1 MGHNDQNQISYL
13 ETVRISPALQVI
25 QVVQDSLA
33 SQVSVQVLLVL
44 VLLLLDYWIFVLH
57 PLTSGFLSTSG
68 FSHVSLV
75 SKSFLELRSQMKMF
89 YFLTRDSRTAIIFV
103 HVLYGP
109 ILDFTIFSG
118 LGPVLVRESL
128 FLVEYLNQIL
138 TNRWNYFFQLI
149 KNVSLFQFSRT
160 IYGSLFLVC
169 EKGHLIVLWKWKRKN
184 RIENGTKMK
193 GWAVVG
199 MFVFLKCK

>member
-103 HVLYGP
+103 RSDPGFHDFFRTWSGFGP
-109 ILDFTIFSG
+109 WIPVPGRIFKSNLDKSMKLLFSIDKKCFSTSIFKNYLWFFIFS
-118 LGPVLVRESL
+118 
-128 FLVEYLNQIL
+128 
-138 TNRWNYFFQLI
+138 
-149 KNVSLFQFSRT
+149 
-160 IYGSLFLVC
+160 
-169 EKGHLIVLWKWKRKN
+169 LWKRPLN
-184 RIENGTKMK
+184 RIVKMK
-193 GWAVVG
+193 TEKIESKMERKWKVEPLWECL
-199 MFVFLKCK
+199 FF